1 MDKLERFLDD
11 MLTYYGGSFK
21 ADIVSASSPT
31 LDEAIDEMLEAKE
44 KLTRGAWQ
52 PLLLSIDIGLFWR
65 A

>member
-44 KLTRGAWQ
+44 KLTRGA
-52 PLLLSIDIGLFWR
+52 
-65 A
+65 

>member
-31 LDEAIDEMLEAKE
+31 LDEAIDEMLKAKE
-44 KLTRGAWQ
+44 KLTRGA
-52 PLLLSIDIGLFWR
+52 L
-65 A
+65 